1 MTFTD
6 VKLFIQDHAGLERD
20 ALHIHLALFLYL
32 LATLLLR
39 RGRRSVLPWL
49 FVLGV
54 ECANEVRDWL
64 NVGQARRPAVFQEGL
79 KDLWNTMLW
88 PSILLLLTRY
98 TAFFSWEPPPRP
110 HEDEKEAVQLELPLL
125 ASTETESRG

>member
-6 VKLFIQDHAGLERD
+6 VKLFIQNHVGLERD

-54 ECANEVRDWL
+54 EFANEVRDWL
-64 NVGQARRPAVFQEGL
+64 NVGQARRPEVFQEGV

-88 PSILLLLTRY
+88 PSILLLLGRY
-98 TAFFSWEPPPRP
+98 TSFFSWEPVPPEEER
-110 HEDEKEAVQLELPLL
+110 EGAVQLELPFDAAP
-125 ASTETESRG
+125 ASGGE